1 MYDDETGP
9 QFEKR
14 ALAAAKAIHDPMG
27 IQGPVMHRGRE
38 IDAAFELDDAIHVY
52 EFTTRRD
59 KAKATQDASKVRELL
74 VALHGK
80 PENAYKSVTGWVVTR
95 DEPTAEQKG
104 AVKKESDQ
112 AKFPIHSISMA
123 TLSRRLCDSESYIQ
137 CRDKAPFGSTSYIT
151 KTTSPTINVETIF
164 SDPTGEGRGTKD
176 LAKSLSSGGRHL
188 IVGDFGVGKSHALRH
203 LYMEMR
209 KTHFKGNKLAPFPVH
224 INLRD
229 CAGLKTPAEILR
241 RHSEEVGFSSDRALT
256 SAWRAGACVLLLDG
270 FDEIVPTRWMGS
282 AADVRQVRYQALSG
296 VRRLI
301 EEAPE
306 EAGIAVCGRAHF
318 FSSTKEMIDVLGLTE
333 DCSVQTIHDFTTDQ
347 IRSYLTKAGITW
359 SVPEWLPTRPLL
371 IGYLLTDD
379 AMYDV
384 ASDSLVDQASAW
396 RDLFELICKREA
408 KMFTAVRPEKIKNL
422 VSRVATLARSTGDET
437 GPVDMKI
444 LSQAFREVNGL
455 EPDEEGIQLL
465 LRLPGLANP
474 ASVTMDP
481 EKEQRVFVD
490 RDLADT
496 AYGEDLASYLEQP
509 HEGHTLAQNSSWV
522 VSSTDLGIGVAAQ
535 SLDSRGVSVGAV
547 IGAAK
552 RRQDKHQY
560 DAVLADSLR
569 VADYLAPDTVH
580 QSFIIEGVMIE
591 SLTLSHNS
599 TVLSKVS
606 FHDSVIHRLDIS
618 SLENDHGCPVFRSCL
633 IGFLDGAESIP
644 PGLAAKFIDC
654 EIEGFA
660 ALSQTTAGIMQL
672 KQSVDAKIALT
683 ILKKI
688 YSQRGSGRKESGLS
702 RGLDPAIRGRVPSV
716 LSALQS
722 QGWIHR
728 IVAGREPVY
737 VGLKE
742 RRAQALK
749 VLEDPNRFAFE
760 I

>member
-1 MYDDETGP
+1 
-9 QFEKR
+9 
-14 ALAAAKAIHDPMG
+14 
-27 IQGPVMHRGRE
+27 MHRGRE
-38 IDAAFELDDAIHVY
+38 IDAAFETDDALHVY

-59 KAKATQDASKVRELL
+59 KAKAIQDASKVRGLLIEL
-74 VALHGK
+74 HSK

-95 DEPTAEQKG
+95 DEPTAEQKA
-104 AVKKESDQ
+104 AVKKESEQ
-112 AKFPIHSISMA
+112 AKFPIHAISMA

-137 CRDKAPFGSTSYIT
+137 CRDQAPFGSISYVT
-151 KTTSPTINVETIF
+151 KSTSPAVSVEPIF
-164 SDPTGEGRGTKD
+164 SDLEGKERGTKD
-176 LAKSLSSGGRHL
+176 LAKSLTDGNRHL
-188 IVGDFGVGKSHALRH
+188 ITGDFGVGKSHALRQ

-209 KTHFKGNKLAPFPVH
+209 KTHFKSNKLTPFPVH

-282 AADVRQVRYQALSG
+282 AADVKQVRYQALSG
-296 VRRLI
+296 IRRLI

-318 FSSTKEMIDVLGLTE
+318 FSSTKEMIDVLGLAD
-333 DCSVQTIHDFTTDQ
+333 DCSVQTIHDFTAEQ
-347 IRSYLTKAGITW
+347 VVNYLTKAGIAW
-359 SVPEWLPTRPLL
+359 NVPEWLPTRPLL
-371 IGYLLTDD
+371 IGYLLADG

-384 ASDSLVDQASAW
+384 DSDSLVDQATAW
-396 RDLFELICKREA
+396 RDLFELICTREA
-408 KMFTAVRPEKIKNL
+408 KMFTAVRPEKIKQL
-422 VSRVATLARSTGDET
+422 VSRVATLARSTGEET

-474 ASVTMDP
+474 TAANLDP

-496 AYGEDLASYLEQP
+496 AYGEDLASYLEHP
-509 HEGHTLAQNSSWV
+509 HEGHTLAQNASWV

-535 SLDSRGVSVGAV
+535 SLDARGVPAGTVL
-547 IGAAK
+547 GAAK

-569 VADYLAPDTVH
+569 VADHLAPGTVR
-580 QSFIIEGVMIE
+580 QSFIVEGVMIE
-591 SLTLSHNS
+591 SLTPSDSN
-599 TVLSKVS
+599 TVLPKVS
-606 FHDSVIHRLDIS
+606 FHDSVIHHLDIS
-618 SLENDHGCPVFRSCL
+618 SLESQAGCPVFRSCL
-633 IGFLDGAESIP
+633 IGFLDGASSIP
-644 PGLAAKFIDC
+644 ASLAENFIDC
-654 EIEGFA
+654 EFEGFA
-660 ALSQTTAGIMQL
+660 SLSQTTAGIMQL
-672 KQSVDAKIALT
+672 KQSIDTKIALT

-688 YSQRGSGRKESGLS
+688 YSQRGSGRKENGLS
-702 RGLDPAIRGRVPSV
+702 RGLDPAIRGRVPAV

-728 IVAGREPVY
+728 IVSGREPIY
-737 VGLKE
+737 VGIKE
-742 RRAQALK
+742 QRARALGI
-749 VLEDPNRFAFE
+749 LEDPNRFTFE

>member
-1 MYDDETGP
+1 MYEDETGP

-38 IDAAFELDDAIHVY
+38 IDAAFETDDALHVY

-59 KAKATQDASKVRELL
+59 KAKATQDASKVRDLLIEL
-74 VALHGK
+74 HKK

-95 DEPTAEQKG
+95 DEPTAEQKA
-104 AVKKESDQ
+104 AVKKEAER
-112 AKFPIHSISMA
+112 AKFPIHAISMA
-123 TLSRRLCDSESYIQ
+123 TLSRRLCDSEGYIQ
-137 CRDKAPFGSTSYIT
+137 CRDKAPFGSISYVT
-151 KTTSPTINVETIF
+151 KPASPSVSVDTIF
-164 SDPTGEGRGTKD
+164 SNTEGKESNVKD
-176 LAKSLSSGGRHL
+176 VSKSLTEGGRHL
-188 IVGDFGVGKSHALRH
+188 IVGEFGVGKSHALRQ
-203 LYMEMR
+203 LYNEMR
-209 KTHFKGNKLAPFPVH
+209 KSHFKHNKLTPFPVH

-282 AADVRQVRYQALSG
+282 AADVKQVRYQALSG

-306 EAGIAVCGRAHF
+306 DAGIAVCGRDHF
-318 FSSTKEMIDVLGLTE
+318 FSSTREMIEVLGLTDE
-333 DCSVQTIHDFTTDQ
+333 CSVQTIHDFTAEQ
-347 IRSYLTKAGITW
+347 MASYLEKAQITW
-359 SVPEWLPTRPLL
+359 RVPEWLPTRPLL
-371 IGYLLTDD
+371 IGYLLAEG

-384 ASDSLVDQASAW
+384 ESDSLIDQAAAW
-396 RDLFELICKREA
+396 RMLFGLICKREA
-408 KMFTAVRPEKIKNL
+408 KMFTAVRPEKIKQL
-422 VSRVATLARSTGDET
+422 VSRVATLARSTGEET

-474 ASVTMDP
+474 TAASMDP
-481 EKEQRVFVD
+481 DQEQRVFVD

-496 AYGEDLASYLEQP
+496 AYGEDLAAYLEYS
-509 HEGHTLAQNSSWV
+509 HEGHTLAQNASWV
-522 VSSTDLGIGVAAQ
+522 VSSTDLGIGVAALT
-535 SLDSRGVSVGAV
+535 LDSRGVPAGTVL
-547 IGAAK
+547 GAAK
-552 RRQDKHQY
+552 RRQDNHQY

-569 VADYLAPDTVH
+569 VADYMGPDTVR
-580 QSFIIEGVMIE
+580 QSFIVEGVMIE
-591 SLTLSHNS
+591 SLALSDSS
-599 TVLSKVS
+599 TVLPKVS
-606 FHDSVIHRLDIS
+606 FHDSVIHHLDIS
-618 SLENDHGCPVFRSCL
+618 SIDPEEGSPVFKSCL
-633 IGFLDGAESIP
+633 IGFIDGAASIP
-644 PGLAAKFIDC
+644 ASLASNFIEC

-660 ALSQTTAGIMQL
+660 SLSQTTAGIMQL
-672 KQSVDAKIALT
+672 KQSVDVKIALT

-688 YSQRGSGRKESGLS
+688 YSQRGSGRKESGLF
-702 RGLDPAIRGRVPSV
+702 RGLDPAIRGRVPAV

-728 IVAGREPVY
+728 IVSGREPIY
-737 VGLKE
+737 VGVKE
-742 RRAQALK
+742 ERANALRI
-749 VLEDPNRFAFE
+749 LEDPNRFKFE
-760 I
+760 V

>member
-27 IQGPVMHRGRE
+27 VQGPVMHRGRE
-38 IDAAFELDDAIHVY
+38 IDAAFETDDALHVY

-59 KAKATQDASKVRELL
+59 KAKATQDASKVRGLLIEL
-74 VALHGK
+74 HSK

-95 DEPTAEQKG
+95 DEPTAEQKA
-104 AVKKESDQ
+104 AVKRESEQ
-112 AKFPIHSISMA
+112 AKFPIHAISMA

-137 CRDKAPFGSTSYIT
+137 CRDQAPFGSISYVA
-151 KTTSPTINVETIF
+151 KSSSPAASVEPIF
-164 SDPTGEGRGTKD
+164 SDLEDKERGTKD
-176 LAKSLSSGGRHL
+176 LAKSLTEGNRHL
-188 IVGDFGVGKSHALRH
+188 ITGDFGVGKSHALRQ

-209 KTHFKGNKLAPFPVH
+209 KSHFKSNKLTPFPVH

-301 EEAPE
+301 EEAPK

-318 FSSTKEMIDVLGLTE
+318 FSSTKEMVDVLGLPD
-333 DCSVQTIHDFTTDQ
+333 DCSVQTIHDFTAEQ
-347 IRSYLTKAGITW
+347 VANYLTKAGIAW

-371 IGYLLTDD
+371 IGYLLADG

-384 ASDSLVDQASAW
+384 ESDSIVDQATAW

-408 KMFTAVRPEKIKNL
+408 KMFTAVRPEKIKQL
-422 VSRVATLARSTGDET
+422 VSRVATLARSTGEET
-437 GPVDMKI
+437 GPVDMKS

-474 ASVTMDP
+474 TAANLDP
-481 EKEQRVFVD
+481 GKEQRVFVD

-509 HEGHTLAQNSSWV
+509 HEGHTLAQNASWV

-535 SLDSRGVSVGAV
+535 SLDARGVPAGTVL
-547 IGAAK
+547 GAAK

-569 VADYLAPDTVH
+569 VADYLAPDTVR
-580 QSFIIEGVMIE
+580 QTFIVEGVMIE
-591 SLTLSHNS
+591 SLTPSDSS
-599 TVLSKVS
+599 TVLPKVS
-606 FHDSVIHRLDIS
+606 FHDSVIHHLDIS
-618 SLENDHGCPVFRSCL
+618 SLESQNGCPVFRSCL
-633 IGFLDGAESIP
+633 IGFLDGASSIP
-644 PGLAAKFIDC
+644 VSLAENFIDC
-654 EIEGFA
+654 EFEGFA
-660 ALSQTTAGIMQL
+660 SLSQTTAGIMQL
-672 KQSVDAKIALT
+672 KQSIDAKIALT

-702 RGLDPAIRGRVPSV
+702 RGLDPAIRGRVPAT

-728 IVAGREPVY
+728 IVSGREPIY
-737 VGLKE
+737 VGIKE
-742 RRAQALK
+742 QRAQALRI
-749 VLEDPNRFAFE
+749 LEDPNRFTFE